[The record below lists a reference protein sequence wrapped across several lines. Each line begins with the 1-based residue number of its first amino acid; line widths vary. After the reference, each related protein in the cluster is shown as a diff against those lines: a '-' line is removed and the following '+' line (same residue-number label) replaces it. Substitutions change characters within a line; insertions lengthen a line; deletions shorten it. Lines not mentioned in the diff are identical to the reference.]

1 MMSGAG
7 SVVTIAIRSFIAAVN
22 TDSIDKEGSIGSKS
36 ILPKGLVVSLWDA
49 MEQFEVLVS
58 VRQGIPPVAA

>member
-1 MMSGAG
+1 MSGAG

-36 ILPKGLVVSLWDA
+36 ILPKGLVVSLWDGYRA
-49 MEQFEVLVS
+49 V
-58 VRQGIPPVAA
+58 

>member
-1 MMSGAG
+1 MSGAG

-22 TDSIDKEGSIGSKS
+22 ADSIDKEGSIGSKS

>member
-1 MMSGAG
+1 MSGAG

>member
-1 MMSGAG
+1 MSGAG

-58 VRQGIPPVAA
+58 VRQGIPLVAA

>member
-7 SVVTIAIRSFIAAVN
+7 SVVTIATRSFIATVN
-22 TDSIDKEGSIGSKS
+22 ADSIDKEGSIGSKS

-49 MEQFEVLVS
+49 MEQF
-58 VRQGIPPVAA
+58 